1 MPRYPW
7 MSELGENIMINLK
20 MIFDYA
26 KNNFRKE
33 EVYNKINNITELVK
47 ENFNK

>member
-1 MPRYPW
+1 
-7 MSELGENIMINLK
+7 MSNLDDNITENIK

-33 EVYNKINNITELVK
+33 EVYNKINNITDIVRKGFESK
-47 ENFNK
+47 